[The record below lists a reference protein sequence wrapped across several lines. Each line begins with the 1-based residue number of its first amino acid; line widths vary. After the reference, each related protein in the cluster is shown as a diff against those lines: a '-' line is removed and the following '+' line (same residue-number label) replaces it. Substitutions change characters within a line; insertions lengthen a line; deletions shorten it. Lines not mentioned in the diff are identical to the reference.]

1 MLQFFFIYILVVR
14 VIVAAEQFKA
24 IVGESGRVFLP
35 SKIRK
40 KMHINVGDQIVFV
53 MDRDLK
59 IVRFKDTLSKI
70 QNRVKE
76 LNKSNI
82 SLVDSLIESRRI
94 EAQNE

>member
-1 MLQFFFIYILVVR
+1 MM
-14 VIVAAEQFKA
+14 AAEQFKA

-35 SKIRK
+35 SKVRK
-40 KMHINVGDQIVFV
+40 QMHINVGDQIVFV
-53 MDRDLK
+53 MDSDLK